1 MIIPKQGP
9 SRKQIYSKHGP
20 RTTWSIADHMIY
32 AYELQ
37 FMWSLRVMSSIE
49 VNGNG
54 WNACAHASL
63 SRTTDFIQ
71 QTVLCVQYVCS
82 MHWSMRATIPD
93 KTNET
98 KSLKL
103 SGYVS
108 LARDSPRTP
117 APPFN
122 VVPKF
127 QLQPFCTN
135 IERGNG
141 GLFHLLLSGSVWS
154 IYGYHRKYMRKTE
167 IRLFYS
173 KMKQESAIRKCN
185 A

>member
-1 MIIPKQGP
+1 M
-9 SRKQIYSKHGP
+9 
-20 RTTWSIADHMIY
+20 
-32 AYELQ
+32 
-37 FMWSLRVMSSIE
+37 
-49 VNGNG
+49 
-54 WNACAHASL
+54 SL
-63 SRTTDFIQ
+63 SAQLVQVFPYPPKPFLLARKMYVFLQHAYTFGSDFGSIC
-71 QTVLCVQYVCS
+71 TCVQ
-82 MHWSMRATIPD
+82 TIPD

-108 LARDSPRTP
+108 FARDSPRTP

-141 GLFHLLLSGSVWS
+141 GLFHLLLSGSV
-154 IYGYHRKYMRKTE
+154 
-167 IRLFYS
+167 
-173 KMKQESAIRKCN
+173 
-185 A
+185 